1 MTVTE
6 GRSTSRHAGGWRALL
21 RGSAGIAVAI
31 VVMNVSTYAF
41 QMIAARLLGPEQYGG
56 VASLMAVLL
65 VVAVLQ
71 LGLQATAARRISAT
85 PDHVGQI
92 ERVVLAV
99 TYRAALA
106 LGVLMLVLSPVIWQV
121 LRLDTITPAILLAV
135 AAVPLTVQGG
145 QAGILQGER
154 RWGALGAVYL
164 AMGLSRVTIG
174 TLCMVL
180 RPTEAGAMLG
190 VALALFAPVI
200 VGHLALRRPRDPG
213 EHSAANSLRPVLAE
227 AARSSMALLAFYVL
241 SNTDIV
247 VARNVLDSHDA
258 GLYAS
263 GLILAKVVLFLPQFV
278 VVLAFPSMS
287 TAGQRRL
294 ALLRSLGL
302 MIVLGVCSVLG
313 AVLLSGVAMVFVG
326 GEKYADVEGHLW
338 AFAVLGSLM
347 AMLQLL
353 VYSVLARQGTRSAYL
368 IWLAVAVLVVLSLR
382 ADSLVSLIATV
393 ITVDAVLLVA
403 LLSLSLWRMSRLEDE
418 DAAEDERAPE
428 APAA

>member
-1 MTVTE
+1 M
-6 GRSTSRHAGGWRALL
+6 
-21 RGSAGIAVAI
+21 
-31 VVMNVSTYAF
+31 
-41 QMIAARLLGPEQYGG
+41 
-56 VASLMAVLL
+56 
-65 VVAVLQ
+65 
-71 LGLQATAARRISAT
+71 
-85 PDHVGQI
+85 
-92 ERVVLAV
+92 
-99 TYRAALA
+99 
-106 LGVLMLVLSPVIWQV
+106 
-121 LRLDTITPAILLAV
+121 
-135 AAVPLTVQGG
+135 
-145 QAGILQGER
+145 QGER
-154 RWGALGAVYL
+154 RWGALGALYL
-164 AMGLSRVTIG
+164 AMGLSRVTVG

-190 VALALFAPVI
+190 VALALFAPVV

-213 EHSAANSLRPVLAE
+213 EHSAVNSLRPVLVE

-313 AVLLSGVAMVFVG
+313 SVLLSGVAMVFVG

-382 ADSLVSLIATV
+382 ADSLVSLLATV
-393 ITVDAVLLVA
+393 IAVDAVLLVA

-418 DAAEDERAPE
+418 DAAE
-428 APAA
+428 APAG

>member
-1 MTVTE
+1 MTTTQ
-6 GRSTSRHAGGWRALL
+6 GTSTSGRAGGLRGLL
-21 RGSAGIAVAI
+21 RGTAGIAVAI

-41 QMIAARLLGPEQYGG
+41 QMVAARLLGPDQYGG

-85 PDHVGQI
+85 PEHVGQI

-99 TYRAALA
+99 TYRAALG
-106 LGVLMLVLSPVIWQV
+106 LGVLMLLVSPVIWHV
-121 LRLDTITPAILLAV
+121 LRLDTITPAILLAI

-154 RWGALGAVYL
+154 RWGALGALYL
-164 AMGLSRVTIG
+164 AMGLSRITIG
-174 TLCMVL
+174 SVCML
-180 RPTEAGAMLG
+180 ARPTEAGAMLG
-190 VALALFAPVI
+190 VALALFVPVV
-200 VGHLALRRPRDPG
+200 VGRLVLRRPREPG

-227 AARSSMALLAFYVL
+227 ATRSSVALLAFYVL

-247 VARNVLDSHDA
+247 VARNALDSHDA

-302 MIVLGVCSVLG
+302 MIVLAVCAVLG

-326 GEKYADVEGHLW
+326 GEKYADVEGRLW

-382 ADSLVSLIATV
+382 ADSLDSLIVTV
-393 ITVDAVLLVA
+393 ISVDAVLLVA
-403 LLSLSLWRMSRLEDE
+403 LLSLSLWRMSRVGG
-418 DAAEDERAPE
+418 EDERPAE
-428 APAA
+428 APAPSP